1 MQTPDATLHGFVLD
15 LLSDASSRAAF
26 DADPLHALSA
36 AGLPDVTPQDVLD
49 AIPLVMDFASSSTD
63 GFDLGG
69 HAWGNLAD
77 AEGGGRFLAISPL
90 GSGAGEAVVS
100 TDGVASAAWV
110 DSGQGN
116 VQADMTAGLDGV
128 TSHGTF
134 ESPLGSGD
142 WGFHAGPDG
151 FNGRFQLS
159 GLDSDTIGKGGDLVT
174 GTVAGFVTDGADSLT
189 GMLTDGA
196 AALSQNLNAGSETL
210 GGLTSDG
217 AGMLSETL
225 QDPTALQVPG
235 LEGVGLPDVTQGLPL
250 DVPALPALPAAPGLP
265 ALPDLGDLPVL
276 GDLGHG
282 LPNLP
287 VELPQLPVNLPV
299 DLPDVTQNLPA
310 VPQLPSLPGVDAVHD
325 TVAGVTSNVPLVGDL
340 TDGLTDHLGLLG
352 H

>member
-1 MQTPDATLHGFVLD
+1 MQTPDATLHGFVLN

-26 DADPLHALSA
+26 DQDPLHALSA
-36 AGLPDVTPQDVLD
+36 AGLPDVAPQDVLD
-49 AIPLVMDFASSSTD
+49 AIPLVMDFASASTD
-63 GFDLGG
+63 GFDLGS
-69 HAWGNLAD
+69 HTWGDLSEA
-77 AEGGGRFLAISPL
+77 GGRFLAITPM
-90 GSGAGEAVVS
+90 GSGAGEAVLS
-100 TDGVASAAWV
+100 TDGLAGATWV
-110 DSGQGN
+110 DSAQGN
-116 VQADMTAGLDGV
+116 VQADLTGGVDGV

-134 ESPLGSGD
+134 DSPLGSGG
-142 WGFHAGPDG
+142 WGFHGGLDG

-174 GTVAGFVTDGADSLT
+174 GTVAGFATDGADSLT

-196 AALSQNLNAGSETL
+196 AALSQNLNAGAETAGAL
-210 GGLTSDG
+210 ASDG
-217 AGMLSETL
+217 AGMLSETM

-235 LEGVGLPDVTQGLPL
+235 LEAVGLPDVTQGLPL
-250 DVPALPALPAAPGLP
+250 DLPALPAAPGLP

-287 VELPQLPVNLPV
+287 VDLPQLPI
-299 DLPDVTQNLPA
+299 DLPDLTHSLPA